1 MASVSAANAR
11 LRLDAAVV
19 EFSRCVESLSPDQLL
34 APLGKWTPR
43 DIVAHLIGWNR
54 YVVRGSRQLQRGEL
68 PFYDVDPGENF
79 SKVNAALVK
88 EYPSADRVELVAELR
103 TSTDELCEFLEGLDE
118 ADWTRDFGVRHG
130 DEVLTIGATV
140 DELIRDYPHH
150 GEQIETWVDTLSS

>member
-1 MASVSAANAR
+1 MSAAKAR
-11 LRLDAAVV
+11 GRFEAAVA
-19 EFSRCVESLSPDQLL
+19 EFIRCIEALSSDQLL

-79 SKVNAALVK
+79 GKVNAALVE
-88 EYPSADRVELVAELR
+88 EYPEADGVELLSELR
-103 TSTDELCEFLEGLDE
+103 KSADELCAFLDALEE
-118 ADWTRDFGVRHG
+118 SEWQRDFGVRHG
-130 DEVLTIGATV
+130 DEVLTIRGTV

-150 GEQIETWVDTLSS
+150 REQIETWVDTPSS

>member
-1 MASVSAANAR
+1 MTAAHAIER
-11 LRLDAAVV
+11 MQVGVA
-19 EFSRCVESLSPDQLL
+19 EFTRCIESLPSNQFL
-34 APLGKWTPR
+34 APLGNWTPR

-88 EYPSADRVELVAELR
+88 EYPSVDSGELLSQLRASAEELREFLAEL
-103 TSTDELCEFLEGLDE
+103 DES
-118 ADWTRDFGVRHG
+118 DWDRDFGVRHNE
-130 DEVLTIGATV
+130 EVLTIGGSV

-150 GEQIETWVDTLSS
+150 QEQIEAWASSSSS